1 MFVEMVLIRR
11 LYGKE
16 PLLGLILTFALA
28 LLVEAILRLIFGGA
42 PVPFSAPKFLSGVV
56 EYGPILITKY
66 RMVVLAVTVL
76 ALIAFWAF
84 LEYTA
89 FGRII
94 RAGSRDA
101 EMVGLLGINL
111 PIVLTGVFGVGCLLA
126 GLAGMLAGPLWTV
139 NPSMAA
145 GAIMPAFVIVT
156 IGGLGSY
163 AGAIVA
169 GLMVGARHR
178 HDHPV
183 LSRLVERGDVHPD
196 GGHPAGAAARPV
208 RRAVGEVRMT
218 ARSIALAI
226 RSSGSPSSS
235 SRSRLLWLALGAPVQ
250 LITQIAIYTLYGA
263 GVNLLVG
270 YTGLVPFGASVF
282 FGTASYAA
290 AFFLLGH
297 FGNEF
302 VALALSVLF
311 SAVLGL
317 VIGADHPA
325 PQGPLFLVADAR
337 LFADRLRGR
346 LQVDRRHRRRE
357 RHAGRSAPVVHAA
370 TGRSTSSSW

>member
-1 MFVEMVLIRR
+1 MLDMILSQAVNGLVLGFLYVLIAIGLSIIFGMLGIVNFAHGAFFALGAYFALILNREFGWGAALLAPVFTGAIGVLAEIVLIRR

-42 PVPFSAPKFLSGVV
+42 PLPFAAPKFLSGFV
-56 EYGPILITKY
+56 EYGPILITRY

-111 PIVLTGVFGVGCLLA
+111 PVVLSGVFGVGCLLA

-169 GLMVGARHR
+169 GLMVGVVTAMTIQFY
-178 HDHPV
+178 
-183 LSRLVERGDVHPD
+183 PD
-196 GGHPAGAAARPV
+196 WSNAAMYILM
-208 RRAVGEVRMT
+208 AV
-218 ARSIALAI
+218 I
-226 RSSGSPSSS
+226 
-235 SRSRLLWLALGAPVQ
+235 
-250 LITQIAIYTLYGA
+250 
-263 GVNLLVG
+263 LLVRPR
-270 YTGLVPFGASVF
+270 GLFG
-282 FGTASYAA
+282 
-290 AFFLLGH
+290 
-297 FGNEF
+297 
-302 VALALSVLF
+302 
-311 SAVLGL
+311 
-317 VIGADHPA
+317 
-325 PQGPLFLVADAR
+325 
-337 LFADRLRGR
+337 
-346 LQVDRRHRRRE
+346 E
-357 RHAGRSAPVVHAA
+357 RWERFE
-370 TGRSTSSSW
+370 

>member
-1 MFVEMVLIRR
+1 MLDMILSQAVNGLVLGFLYVLIAIGLSIIFGMLGIVNFAHGAFFALGAYFALVLNRQYGWGAALLAPIGTGIVGVLVEMVLIRR

-28 LLVEAILRLIFGGA
+28 LLVEALLRLVFGGA
-42 PVPFSAPKFLSGVV
+42 PVPFSAPKFLAGVV

-66 RMVVLAVTVL
+66 RMVVLAVTVV

-111 PIVLTGVFGVGCLLA
+111 PIVLSGVFGVGCLLA

-163 AGAIVA
+163 AGAIIA
-169 GLMVGARHR
+169 GLMVG
-178 HDHPV
+178 
-183 LSRLVERGDVHPD
+183 LVTAMTVQFYPD
-196 GGHPAGAAARPV
+196 WSNAAMYILMAF
-208 RRAVGEVRMT
+208 
-218 ARSIALAI
+218 I
-226 RSSGSPSSS
+226 
-235 SRSRLLWLALGAPVQ
+235 
-250 LITQIAIYTLYGA
+250 
-263 GVNLLVG
+263 LLVRPR
-270 YTGLVPFGASVF
+270 GLFG
-282 FGTASYAA
+282 
-290 AFFLLGH
+290 
-297 FGNEF
+297 EKW
-302 VALALSVLF
+302 
-311 SAVLGL
+311 
-317 VIGADHPA
+317 
-325 PQGPLFLVADAR
+325 
-337 LFADRLRGR
+337 
-346 LQVDRRHRRRE
+346 E
-357 RHAGRSAPVVHAA
+357 RFE
-370 TGRSTSSSW
+370 